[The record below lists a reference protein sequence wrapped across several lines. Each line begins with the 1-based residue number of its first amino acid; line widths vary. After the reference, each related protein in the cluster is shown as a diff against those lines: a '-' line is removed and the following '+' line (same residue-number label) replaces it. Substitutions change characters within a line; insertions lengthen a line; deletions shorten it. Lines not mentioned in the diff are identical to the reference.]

1 MLRQY
6 VACNFPTER
15 RPLPRDRVTCPHRQF
30 LVLVDRQPAGERD
43 PFRVSQQAAIAV
55 GHEQAAA
62 QRSSDTKGL
71 PAQPSV
77 KADIDHKERFPAV
90 TNPAAVGAIAGGP
103 VSGALAPTP
112 ATPGRCSSREA
123 DRCRKAPEA
132 TQMKRPPNYHPTR
145 EIVSI
150 EKGKITKEGGA
161 FHARQ

>member
-71 PAQPSV
+71 PAQPS
-77 KADIDHKERFPAV
+77 DIDHKECFPAV
-90 TNPAAVGAIAGGP
+90 TNPARP
-103 VSGALAPTP
+103 S
-112 ATPGRCSSREA
+112 A
-123 DRCRKAPEA
+123 DPC
-132 TQMKRPPNYHPTR
+132 HPWPMQ
-145 EIVSI
+145 
-150 EKGKITKEGGA
+150 
-161 FHARQ
+161 FARV